1 MLYLLIIPIVFL
13 AVIVKLVSNRY
24 KLKVFSKICTIIIV
38 IGVLLFIYLFAEYH
52 NYSITQY
59 IFVFLKPIMNS

>member
-52 NYSITQY
+52 NYNIMQYMFDFFKSI
-59 IFVFLKPIMNS
+59 INS